1 MWHMLRTLML
11 SGIVGLLL
19 SGMAIADGEAEEG
32 NDTDASKDKEDSG
45 WFDSSLFFDP
55 KDGQFDI
62 SNWLASRHG
71 FMPVPIIITGPTLGA
86 GGGLNLMFLH
96 GGLTGTVAPNGRHV
110 PPTITGVAAAATENG
125 SNLAGAYNLGFWLED
140 RLRTT
145 TAFGRPDLNVD
156 FYPDILG
163 RELTVEENLKGWSFY
178 QETKMRLGKSDFLLG
193 ANYLYADLDVSP
205 QNQKL
210 PQVEALMNFD
220 YTLGG
225 LAAVLEYDSRDTIFT
240 PTRGMYGKLVARTFQ
255 DWLGSDDEFQAY
267 SGKIFKYLPLFE
279 DFNLALRVEAQT
291 VGSDAPF
298 FLYPSVEM
306 RGIADK
312 RYQGQHVVVGEAQL
326 NWRVY
331 DRWHLVGFIGSGKAF
346 GQNKLKSK
354 VDFSDADWDSSKGLG
369 FRYEIARKFGMQVGV
384 DVAWGPEETAFYI
397 TVGSAW
403 NSFF

>member
-1 MWHMLRTLML
+1 MMRTL
-11 SGIVGLLL
+11 IFFCIIGLLL
-19 SGMAIADGEAEEG
+19 SGMMIAAGEATKG
-32 NDTDASKDKEDSG
+32 NETDASKDKEDSG

-55 KDGQFDI
+55 KDGQLDL

-71 FMPVPIIITGPTLGA
+71 FLPVPIIITGPTLGA

-110 PPTITGVAAAATENG
+110 PPTITGVAGAATENG
-125 SNLAGAYNLGFWLED
+125 SKIAGAYNLGFWLED

-145 TAFGRPDLNVD
+145 TAIGRPDLNVD
-156 FYPDILG
+156 FYPDRLG
-163 RELTVEENLKGWSFY
+163 RESSVEVNLEGWSVY
-178 QETKMRLGKSDFLLG
+178 QEAKVRLGKSDFLLG
-193 ANYLYADLDVSP
+193 ANYLYSELDVSP
-205 QNQKL
+205 TSQEL
-210 PQVEALMNFD
+210 PEVEALLDGN
-220 YTLGG
+220 YTIGG
-225 LAAVLEYDSRDTIFT
+225 LAAALEYDSRDTIFT
-240 PTRGMYGKLVARTFQ
+240 PTQGMYGKLVARTYQ
-255 DWLGSDDEFQAY
+255 DWLGSDAEFLAY
-267 SGKIFKYLPLFE
+267 SGKVFKYLPLSE

-291 VGSDAPF
+291 VGSAAPF

-306 RGIADK
+306 RGIANK
-312 RYQGQHVVVGEAQL
+312 RYQGQHVFVGEAQL

-331 DRWHLVGFIGSGKAF
+331 DRWHLIGFIGSGKAF
-346 GQNKLKSK
+346 GQNKLKRKES
-354 VDFSDADWDSSKGLG
+354 FSDADWESSKGLG